1 MGAAESFPA
10 TPASKPFLKHLAHV
24 RDPRSPT
31 PGILRTPIEVESS
44 PQRSPLAEPK
54 EAEMASGQSWDP
66 RSPTLG
72 ISRTPMKA
80 VMPAISNPW
89 HGCRFSWSHEQELI
103 SARSFPMS
111 LGACSKLYSMW
122 ISKRPANATNHHLK
136 DTMVKQLSE
145 DFGAETLDQESLLE
159 EPLDQGQNLGAAY
172 APGEETIGKTHQ
184 VEGSNR
190 DASQEK
196 IPVWREEKEM
206 QPLSSIC
213 AQPVMKSS
221 CFIDHPR
228 TSGGKPTR
236 RKATNKAL
244 GVSGSTGRSPLSI
257 LQDDNS
263 PSTLVPRQS
272 KRFPLQAEN
281 LGEWKEVAADPGSCA
296 WNDLNKENQHCRLLE
311 N

>member
-80 VMPAISNPW
+80 VMP
-89 HGCRFSWSHEQELI
+89 
-103 SARSFPMS
+103 
-111 LGACSKLYSMW
+111 
-122 ISKRPANATNHHLK
+122 